1 MSGEISII
9 VTMVAIGVA
18 LATFM
23 FAMFRILERR
33 IDRIED
39 RIRRLEDTVKEVVK
53 DVAEIKGS
61 LRTLHHGLR
70 ISVGEPADPD

>member
-1 MSGEISII
+1 MSGEITII
-9 VTMVAIGVA
+9 ITMVAIGVA

-23 FAMFRILERR
+23 FAMFRILDRR
-33 IDRIED
+33 IEK
-39 RIRRLEDTVKEVVK
+39 LEGTVQELVR
-53 DVAEIKGS
+53 DVAEVKGS